1 MNINNATYESLIA
14 ETYTLTQKIGDHK
27 QNFNPDLPE
36 CECMDKAIKQ
46 LYLGALSLTAAKHH
60 TDDRLQLRDVLDR
73 VECGTST
80 ATDADYLREV
90 LA

>member
-1 MNINNATYESLIA
+1 MNANNVTYESLIA
-14 ETYTLTQKIGDHK
+14 ETYTLIHNIGDYK

-36 CECMDKAIKQ
+36 CECMENAVKQ
-46 LYLGALSLTAAKHH
+46 LYLTIFSLNAAKHQ
-60 TDDRLQLRDVLDR
+60 TNDRLQLRDVLDR